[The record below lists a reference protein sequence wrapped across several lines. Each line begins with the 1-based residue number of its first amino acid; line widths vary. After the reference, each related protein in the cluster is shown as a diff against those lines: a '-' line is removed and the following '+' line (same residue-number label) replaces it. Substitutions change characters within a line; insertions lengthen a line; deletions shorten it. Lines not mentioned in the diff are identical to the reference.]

1 MHCKWFHLWLLGSY
15 SQKFGSSKFG
25 NKTSLQN
32 GSMKFYKQLQ
42 VPMYLEVEVTV
53 VPSFADCMTKGSTM
67 SWSKDIKK
75 GG

>member
-1 MHCKWFHLWLLGSY
+1 
-15 SQKFGSSKFG
+15 
-25 NKTSLQN
+25 
-32 GSMKFYKQLQ
+32 MKFYKQLQ